1 MDARYI
7 AIKDFDMN
15 QGDGIN
21 VSLWMQGCEH
31 KCEGCYSPHT
41 WDFNK
46 GHVFTDNTINFI
58 VELLSKDGIIISC
71 KLHFRRTKK

>member
-31 KCEGCYSPHT
+31 KCKGCYSPHT
-41 WDFNK
+41 WDFNT
-46 GHVFTDNTINFI
+46 GNLFTVNTI
-58 VELLSKDGIIISC
+58 DYII
-71 KLHFRRTKK
+71 